1 MRTIRIKKGLDVPIS
16 GAPEQ
21 VIYDAPAVKQAAV
34 LGADYIGMKPTM
46 QAAVGDR
53 VKLGQVLFSDKKMPA
68 VKYTSPASGRIAAVN
83 RGDKR
88 ALISVVIEIDGDDA
102 VSFTAYDSSRLPGL
116 DRETVRQ
123 QLLDSGL
130 WTSLRARPFGKVADP
145 QTTPHSIFV
154 TAMDTRPHAP
164 NMDVVLQGKEKD
176 FADGLKVLSLLTDG
190 KVFVCCGPQSRAAV
204 EESDKIETV
213 YFSGPHPAGLPG
225 THIHFLDPVDRHK
238 TVWYVGAQDVAAIGR
253 LFTTGR
259 LDVERIVS
267 LAGPAVKRPR
277 LLRTRLGAS
286 LTELTDG
293 ELQGGSVRV
302 VSGSLLD
309 GRTAADGAAFLGR
322 YHQQISALSEG
333 GDRHLLGWLS
343 PGFNLYSVKNIVL
356 SKLFPRKEFSFTTAL
371 HGGPRAIVPIGS
383 YEEVMPLDILPN
395 LLLKALAITD
405 IEEAEL
411 LGCLELE
418 EEDLALCTFV
428 CPSKIDHGLNLRNTL
443 TIMEKEG

>member
-21 VIYDAPAVKQAAV
+21 VVYDAPAVKQAAV
-34 LGADYIGMKPTM
+34 VGADYIGMKPTM

-53 VKLGQVLFSDKKMPA
+53 VKLGQVLFTDKKMPA
-68 VKYTSPASGRIAAVN
+68 VKYTSPASGRVAAVN

-88 ALISVVIEIDGDDA
+88 ALVSVVIDIDGDDA
-102 VSFTAYDSSRLPGL
+102 VVFDAYDASRLDSL
-116 DRETVRQ
+116 DRGTIRQ

-130 WTSLRARPFGKVADP
+130 WTALRARPFGKVADP
-145 QTTPHSIFV
+145 QTVPHSIFV

-164 NMDVVLQGKEKD
+164 NLDVVLKGKEKD

-190 KVFVCCGPQSRAAV
+190 KVFVCLSPQSRLAV
-204 EESDKIETV
+204 QESDKIEAV
-213 YFSGPHPAGLPG
+213 CFSGPHPAGLPG

-286 LTELTDG
+286 LAELTDG

-322 YHQQISALSEG
+322 YHQQISALPEG

-356 SKLFPRKEFSFTTAL
+356 SKLFPHKKFSFTTAL
-371 HGGPRAIVPIGS
+371 HGGPRAIIPIGS

-395 LLLKALAITD
+395 LLLKALAIND